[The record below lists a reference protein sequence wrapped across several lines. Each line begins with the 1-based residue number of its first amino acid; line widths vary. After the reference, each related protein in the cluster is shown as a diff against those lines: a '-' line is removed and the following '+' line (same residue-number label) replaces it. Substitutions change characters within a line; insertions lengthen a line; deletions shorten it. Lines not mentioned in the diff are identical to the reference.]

1 MRSFQTARLRRASS
15 LLGALAILFCAAAPI
30 VLAQTQPTQS
40 SPPAG
45 SGTVEICADA
55 LAQNQPTQSRVPAR
69 GGAVVICAD
78 KPKLVQ
84 GDVAIFDG
92 HVDLK
97 YQDQWLRADHV
108 EYNEVTYEVTAHGH
122 VILDHDNQHIEADD
136 AEFNVDT
143 GHGIF
148 HHVHGTVRAIA
159 RPNAQVLITQNPLT
173 FDAVEVDRIDDLT
186 YTFKKAQLTVCD
198 PAKPT
203 WQFFAATGTIHL
215 NEKVVMVNAN
225 FRLLKIPLIW
235 FPYASAPEGEHI
247 RQSGFLIPVAGET
260 SLKGLVLGD
269 AYYWAPTRWFDA
281 TLGGEYLSR
290 RGWLENEEVRATPWQ
305 GVSLVASFF
314 AVQDRGLP
322 SPTGPVKQGGNETKV
337 LFSALLAHG
346 WRAVADVDL
355 LSSLTFRL
363 AFSPTFGEA
372 TSAEANSTFFLSNNF
387 HGFSLNFQALDNK
400 DFLNA
405 TPQTAVTIRSTPG
418 VDFGSVDQSPFK
430 NLPIYFGFD
439 ASADGMFRSDPL
451 ITTPTIV
458 QRTEFAPR
466 VTVPLH
472 WGRWLG
478 LTSSFTFRATRY
490 GAELQNGAVVDNSV
504 LRTTGELTLDL
515 RLPTLERVY
524 MFHGTKWKH
533 SIDPDVVYRYVTGV
547 NNFSNIIRFDDDD
560 TLTDTNEIEYGITN
574 RLFRRAADGSAQ
586 EFITWRVVQKYFF
599 APNFGGAVVAGQP
612 TVIAPLDSISPFFVV
627 TGPISYS
634 PLVSDFTIS
643 PGGAYDG
650 ELRLEYD
657 THNHR
662 FTSAGTLL
670 KLHPRDN
677 FTLTLAHFDIN
688 ADPGIQLRSNQ
699 VRALVGYG
707 DQSRKGWNFTGGL
720 AYDIQQRV
728 LENQIIQAGYNGS
741 CCGIQFEYVHQDLGV
756 VRPENQYKVA
766 FVIANIGSFGNV
778 KKQVKIF

>member
-1 MRSFQTARLRRASS
+1 MRSLNSARLRRASTFV
-15 LLGALAILFCAAAPI
+15 GALVFLFCAAAPI
-30 VLAQTQPTQS
+30 VCAQHQSRLA
-40 SPPAG
+40 G
-45 SGTVEICADA
+45 RGGVVEIRAD
-55 LAQNQPTQSRVPAR
+55 Q
-69 GGAVVICAD
+69 
-78 KPKLVQ
+78 PKLVTN
-84 GDVAIFDG
+84 DVAIFDG
-92 HVDLK
+92 HVELK
-97 YQDQWLRADHV
+97 YQDQLLRADHI
-108 EYNEVTYEVTAHGH
+108 EYSEVTNDVTAHGH
-122 VILDHDNQHIEADD
+122 VILDHENQHIEADD
-136 AEFNVDT
+136 AVFNIDT

-148 HHVHGTVRAIA
+148 HHVHGTVHAVS
-159 RPNAQVLITQNPLT
+159 RPNAQVLVTQNPLT
-173 FDAVEVDRIDDLT
+173 FEAEEVVRADELT

-203 WQFFAATGTIHL
+203 WQFFAASGTIYL
-215 NEKVVMVNAN
+215 NEKVAMVNAN

-235 FPYASAPEGEHI
+235 FPYATAPEGEHI
-247 RQSGFLIPVAGET
+247 RQSGFLIPTAGET

-269 AYYWAPTRWFDA
+269 AYYWAPKRWFDA

-290 RGWLENEEVRATPWQ
+290 RGWLENEEVRATPWE

-314 AVQDRGLP
+314 GVQDRGLP
-322 SPTGPVKQGGNETKV
+322 SPTGPIKQGGNETKI
-337 LFSALLAHG
+337 LFSALLPHG

-372 TSAEANSTFFLSNNF
+372 TSAEANSSLFLSNNF
-387 HGFSLNFQALDNK
+387 HGFSLNFQVLDNK

-405 TPQTAVTIRSTPG
+405 TPQTAVTIRNTPG
-418 VDFGSVDQSPFK
+418 VDFGSAEQAPFK

-439 ASADGMFRSDPL
+439 ASAGGMFRSDPL

-466 VTVPLH
+466 VTVPIH

-490 GAELQNGAVVDNSV
+490 GAELLNGSVVDNSI

-524 MFHGTKWKH
+524 NFHGTKWKH
-533 SIDPDVVYRYVTGV
+533 SIEPDVVYRYVNGV
-547 NNFSNIIRFDDDD
+547 NNFSRIIRFDDDD
-560 TLTDTNEIEYGITN
+560 TLTNTNEVEYGITN
-574 RLFRRAADGSAQ
+574 RLFRRAADGTAE

-599 APNFGGAVVAGQP
+599 DPSFGGAVVAGQP
-612 TVIAPLDSISPFFVV
+612 TVIQPLDSISPFFIA
-627 TGPISYS
+627 TGPIHYS
-634 PLVSDFTIS
+634 PLVSDFVVS
-643 PGGAYDG
+643 PGGLYDA

-670 KLHPRDN
+670 KLHPRQN
-677 FTLTLAHFDIN
+677 FTVTLAHFDIN
-688 ADPGIQLRSNQ
+688 ADPGVQLRSNQ

-707 DQSRKGWNFTGGL
+707 DQTRKGWNFTGGF
-720 AYDIQQRV
+720 AYDVQQRS
-728 LENQIIQAGYNGS
+728 LESQIVQVGYNGS
-741 CCGIQFEYVHQDLGV
+741 CCGIQFEYRHQDLGV
-756 VRPENQYKVA
+756 VQPENQYRVA
-766 FVIANIGSFGNV
+766 LVIANIGAFGNV
-778 KKQVKIF
+778 KKQDKIF